1 MVALSGVAFDG
12 LAAPDKAAA
21 APAKVEAKKGGAAD
35 GKAAKPAAAS
45 DGKGGAKRVA
55 AKAPAKPAA
64 RSKPGKKGAT
74 KSTRKPGA
82 PGAPDEAARRIITGT
97 AAPTGKSVTESP
109 ELRTMREIDLAL
121 FPGAAPIAGPAWPV
135 DGTVLLGAGEPR
147 LEASGLPPS
156 GLPVAPVQAEETR
169 DISWLRQL
177 ELPDIPVRW
186 DGRVVRYL
194 EYYKDDPRGRSA
206 VAIWMKKSGRYGA
219 AIRRVLREQGLPE
232 DLLWLS
238 LVESGFD
245 PTIHSPAGAAGLWQ
259 FMPEGARIYGLT
271 VDRWVD
277 ERLDPERS
285 TLAAAR
291 YLSDLRKRFG
301 GWELAFAA
309 YNMGYGGLLAS
320 IRKYNT
326 NDFWELSRLE
336 AGMPL
341 ETALYVPKIV
351 AIAIVA
357 RNPKVFGCDEIELDP
372 AVTFDKISLGSGVS
386 LQSVATAVGSTTP
399 EIEALNPQL
408 VAKRTPPLPLDAKEQ
423 VRWEIRVPAGA
434 GARAAKTM
442 PKLLEREPKL
452 ERYLVRWGESL
463 DDIATYRGTT
473 RWTLQSLNGLRSGE
487 PVRPGTLLFVPAAEG
502 VGVAAAEHLLANG
515 APLSSEAKPVVVVPA
530 QRFSYEGRRRVF
542 YRVVAG
548 DALRDL
554 AAVLSV
560 TPDEICRW
568 NTLAPGASLHEGMT
582 LQLFVPR
589 SQRYDGV
596 FLLDEADARVMEV
609 GSEEFFA
616 HFEGLKGRKRIEI
629 AVREGDTFSKIASR
643 YGLSVGSLER
653 INQRSRRSV
662 LMPGDRLIVYVPVS
676 HPGDSPAAEPREDEV
691 RVASAEAA
699 GAVDDGDKAV
709 AAEPVKPA
717 AGPVKAAAAESVK
730 AAAESAKAATAAG
743 PVKATAEPVKAAA
756 AEPVKAA
763 TAEPVKAATAE
774 SVKPATAAGPVKA
787 ATAESVK
794 PATAES
800 VKPAVLATSGAA
812 ARAGGEEGGRKAAG
826 AKETSSKPAGAATEA
841 AAGEMKPAKAEA
853 GAGETRPAKA
863 EAGAG
868 ETKPA
873 KTGAS
878 VSETKPAK
886 AGAAAGETKPAK
898 AEAAAGETKPA
909 KAEGKTEAGASET
922 KPAKAEGKTEAAAG
936 EAKPAKA
943 DRKAEAGAGE
953 KPGGAGAAAAG
964 DRSGATADEKKAAAG
979 EKKPAA
985 ASAGEKKPAAA
996 AADEKA
1002 PEGHAR
1008 GAQGK
1013 DKPATGGTAL

>member
-21 APAKVEAKKGGAAD
+21 EPAKVEAKKGGAAG
-35 GKAAKPAAAS
+35 GKAEKPAARAAAAPS
-45 DGKGGAKRVA
+45 GKGGAKRVA

-64 RSKPGKKGAT
+64 RSKPTKKGAT
-74 KSTRKPGA
+74 KNTRKPGG

-97 AAPTGKSVTESP
+97 AAPSGSSVTESP

-121 FPGAAPIAGPAWPV
+121 FPGAAPTAGPAWPV

-156 GLPVAPVQAEETR
+156 GLTAAPVQVEETR

-206 VAIWMKKSGRYGA
+206 VVIWMKKSGRYGA

-271 VDRWVD
+271 VDRWID

-357 RNPKVFGCDEIELDP
+357 RNLKVFGCDELELDP

-386 LQSVATAVGSTTP
+386 LQSVAAATGAAAP

-408 VAKRTPPLPLDAKEQ
+408 VAKRTPPLPLGAKEQ
-423 VRWEIRVPAGA
+423 ARWEIRVPAGA

-463 DDIATYRGTT
+463 DDIATSRGTT

-515 APLSSEAKPVVVVPA
+515 APLSSDAKPVVVVPA
-530 QRFSYEGRRRVF
+530 QRFSYERRRRVF

-589 SQRYDGV
+589 SQRHDGV

-616 HFEGLKGRKRIEI
+616 HFEALKGRKRIEI

-662 LMPGDRLIVYVPVS
+662 LMPGDRLVVYVPAS
-676 HPGDSPAAEPREDEV
+676 HPGDSPAVEPREDEV

-699 GAVDDGDKAV
+699 GAVDDGDKAA
-709 AAEPVKPA
+709 AAEPVKPVKPATAAEPTKPAAA
-717 AGPVKAAAAESVK
+717 AGPAKPAAAE
-730 AAAESAKAATAAG
+730 
-743 PVKATAEPVKAAA
+743 PVKVAAAEPVKAAA
-756 AEPVKAA
+756 AEPVK
-763 TAEPVKAATAE
+763 P
-774 SVKPATAAGPVKA
+774 S
-787 ATAESVK
+787 
-794 PATAES
+794 
-800 VKPAVLATSGAA
+800 VLATSGVA
-812 ARAGGEEGGRKAAG
+812 ARAGSEEDGRKAAAG
-826 AKETSSKPAGAATEA
+826 AKETSSKPAGAAADA
-841 AAGEMKPAKAEA
+841 AAGEKKSAKTEAGAGETKLAKAEGQAEAGAGETKPAKAEGQAEAGAGETKPAKAEGKAVAGAGETKPAKAEGQAEAGAGETKPAKAEGKAEA
-853 GAGETRPAKA
+853 GAGETKPAKA

-873 KTGAS
+873 KA
-878 VSETKPAK
+878 ERK
-886 AGAAAGETKPAK
+886 AGQ
-898 AEAAAGETKPA
+898 
-909 KAEGKTEAGASET
+909 
-922 KPAKAEGKTEAAAG
+922 
-936 EAKPAKA
+936 
-943 DRKAEAGAGE
+943 DAGE
-953 KPGGAGAAAAG
+953 KPGGAGAAGAG
-964 DRSGATADEKKAAAG
+964 EQPGATADEKKVAAG

-985 ASAGEKKPAAA
+985 GGANDKTPAGRAS
-996 AADEKA
+996 
-1002 PEGHAR
+1002 
-1008 GAQGK
+1008 GAQDK
-1013 DKPATGGTAL
+1013 EKPATGGGTAL

>member
-1 MVALSGVAFDG
+1 MAALSGVAFDG
-12 LAAPDKAAA
+12 LAAPAAEPPKA
-21 APAKVEAKKGGAAD
+21 EAKKDGAAD
-35 GKAAKPAAAS
+35 GKAEKPAPAKPAARAAAPS
-45 DGKGGAKRVA
+45 GKGGAKRVA

-64 RSKPGKKGAT
+64 RSKPAKKGAG
-74 KSTRKPGA
+74 KIARKPGE
-82 PGAPDEAARRIITGT
+82 PGAPDEAARRVIAGT
-97 AAPTGKSVTESP
+97 ATPAGASVAESP
-109 ELRTMREIDLAL
+109 ELRTMREIDKAL
-121 FPGAAPIAGPAWPV
+121 FPGAAPTAGPAWPV
-135 DGTVLLGAGEPR
+135 DGTLLLGAGEPR

-156 GLPVAPVQAEETR
+156 GLTAAPVQAEETR

-177 ELPDIPVRW
+177 ELPEIPVRW

-206 VAIWMKKSGRYGA
+206 VATWIKKSGRYGA

-271 VDRWVD
+271 VDRWID

-291 YLSDLRKRFG
+291 YLSDLRRRFG

-341 ETALYVPKIV
+341 ETALYVPKIL

-357 RNPKVFGCDEIELDP
+357 RNLKVFGCDELELDP

-386 LQSVATAVGSTTP
+386 LQSVASATGAGAP

-408 VAKRTPPLPLDAKEQ
+408 VAKRTPPSPVDAKEQ
-423 VRWEIRVPAGA
+423 ARWEIRVPAGA
-434 GARAAKTM
+434 GARAAKSM

-463 DDIATYRGTT
+463 DDIATFRGTT
-473 RWTLQSLNGLRSGE
+473 RWTLQSLNGLRAGE

-589 SQRYDGV
+589 SQRHEGV
-596 FLLDEADARVMEV
+596 FLLDEANARVMEV
-609 GSEEFFA
+609 GSEQFFA

-629 AVREGDTFSKIASR
+629 AVREGDSFTKLATR

-662 LMPGDRLIVYVPVS
+662 LMPGDRLVVYVPTS
-676 HPGDSPAAEPREDEV
+676 HPDDPPPVEPREDDV
-691 RVASAEAA
+691 RVASAQVA
-699 GAVDDGDKAV
+699 GAVDDGDKAAAAV
-709 AAEPVKPA
+709 PVKPATAAEPVKA
-717 AGPVKAAAAESVK
+717 A
-730 AAAESAKAATAAG
+730 
-743 PVKATAEPVKAAA
+743 AEPVKAAA
-756 AEPVKAA
+756 AEPVK
-763 TAEPVKAATAE
+763 
-774 SVKPATAAGPVKA
+774 
-787 ATAESVK
+787 
-794 PATAES
+794 
-800 VKPAVLATSGAA
+800 PAVLATSGT
-812 ARAGGEEGGRKAAG
+812 AAG
-826 AKETSSKPAGAATEA
+826 AGET
-841 AAGEMKPAKAEA
+841 KPAKAEGKA
-853 GAGETRPAKA
+853 AEGAAETKPAKA

-873 KTGAS
+873 KAEG
-878 VSETKPAK
+878 K
-886 AGAAAGETKPAK
+886 AAETKPAK
-898 AEAAAGETKPA
+898 AEGKAAETKPAKAEGKAAEGAAETKPA
-909 KAEGKTEAGASET
+909 KAEGKTEAGAGAT
-922 KPAKAEGKTEAAAG
+922 KPVRAEGA
-936 EAKPAKA
+936 
-943 DRKAEAGAGE
+943 KAEAGAGE
-953 KPGGAGAAAAG
+953 KPGGAGAAGVGERAGAA
-964 DRSGATADEKKAAAG
+964 AEEKKAPEG
-979 EKKPAA
+979 EKKPAP
-985 ASAGEKKPAAA
+985 GG
-996 AADEKA
+996 ADEKTPA
-1002 PEGHAR
+1002 GRAK
-1008 GAQGK
+1008 GAQDK
-1013 DKPATGGTAL
+1013 EKPATGGGTAL

>member
-1 MVALSGVAFDG
+1 MAALSGVAFDG
-12 LAAPDKAAA
+12 LAAPPSEVA
-21 APAKVEAKKGGAAD
+21 APAAGAKAEPAKAEPAKADAKKAEPAKADAAKAEPAKAEPAKAEPAKAEPAKAD
-35 GKAAKPAAAS
+35 AKKDGSAEGKAEPAKADAKKDGSAEGKAEKPAPVRVAAVS
-45 DGKGGAKRVA
+45 GGKGGAKSA
-55 AKAPAKPAA
+55 AKAPAKAA
-64 RSKPGKKGAT
+64 GKSKPSKKGAA
-74 KSTRKPGA
+74 KITRKPGE
-82 PGAPDEAARRIITGT
+82 PGVPDEAARRVIAGT
-97 AAPTGKSVTESP
+97 ATPAGTSTGESP
-109 ELRTMREIDLAL
+109 ELRTLRAIDLAL
-121 FPGAAPIAGPAWPV
+121 FPGAAPSAGPAWPV
-135 DGTVLLGAGEPR
+135 DGTLLLGAGEPR
-147 LEASGLPPS
+147 LEVSGLPPA
-156 GLPVAPVQAEETR
+156 GLPAPPAEAAETR

-177 ELPDIPVRW
+177 ELPEIPVRW

-206 VAIWMKKSGRYGA
+206 VVTWIKKSGRYGA
-219 AIRRVLREQGLPE
+219 AIRRILREQGLPE

-245 PTIHSPAGAAGLWQ
+245 PTIQSPAGAAGLWQ

-291 YLSDLRKRFG
+291 YLTDLRRRFG

-341 ETALYVPKIV
+341 ETALYVPKIL

-357 RNPKVFGCDEIELDP
+357 RNPSVFGCDDVELDP

-386 LQSVATAVGSTTP
+386 LQAVAAASGAGAP

-408 VAKRTPPLPLDAKEQ
+408 VAKRTPPSPVDAKEQ
-423 VRWEIRVPAGA
+423 ARWEVRVPAGA
-434 GARAAKTM
+434 GARAAKSM

-463 DDIATYRGTT
+463 DDIATFRRTT
-473 RWTLQSLNGLRSGE
+473 RWTLQTLNGLRPGE
-487 PVRPGTLLFVPAAEG
+487 PVRPGALLFVPAAEG
-502 VGVAAAEHLLANG
+502 VGAAAAEHLLASG
-515 APLSSEAKPVVVVPA
+515 APLSSEGKPVVVVPA

-589 SQRYDGV
+589 SQRNDGV
-596 FLLDEADARVMEV
+596 FLLDEGDARVMEV

-629 AVREGDTFSKIASR
+629 AVREGDSFSKLASR

-653 INQRSRRSV
+653 INQRSRRSP
-662 LMPGDRLIVYVPVS
+662 LMPGDRLVVYVPTS
-676 HPGDSPAAEPREDEV
+676 HPDDPAPVEPREEEV
-691 RVASAEAA
+691 RVASAPAA
-699 GAVDDGDKAV
+699 GAVDDGDKA

-717 AGPVKAAAAESVK
+717 VLVTPV
-730 AAAESAKAATAAG
+730 
-743 PVKATAEPVKAAA
+743 
-756 AEPVKAA
+756 
-763 TAEPVKAATAE
+763 
-774 SVKPATAAGPVKA
+774 
-787 ATAESVK
+787 
-794 PATAES
+794 
-800 VKPAVLATSGAA
+800 
-812 ARAGGEEGGRKAAG
+812 
-826 AKETSSKPAGAATEA
+826 
-841 AAGEMKPAKAEA
+841 EA
-853 GAGETRPAKA
+853 G
-863 EAGAG
+863 
-868 ETKPA
+868 
-873 KTGAS
+873 
-878 VSETKPAK
+878 
-886 AGAAAGETKPAK
+886 
-898 AEAAAGETKPA
+898 
-909 KAEGKTEAGASET
+909 
-922 KPAKAEGKTEAAAG
+922 
-936 EAKPAKA
+936 
-943 DRKAEAGAGE
+943 
-953 KPGGAGAAAAG
+953 
-964 DRSGATADEKKAAAG
+964 AG

-985 ASAGEKKPAAA
+985 GGADDKKPAGRAA
-996 AADEKA
+996 AEQPA
-1002 PEGHAR
+1002 GRAR
-1008 GAQGK
+1008 GAQDK
-1013 DKPATGGTAL
+1013 EKPAAGAGTAL

>member
-1 MVALSGVAFDG
+1 MAALSGVALDG
-12 LAAPDKAAA
+12 VAAPPEAATA
-21 APAKVEAKKGGAAD
+21 APAAAEPAKAEAKKGGAAE
-35 GKAAKPAAAS
+35 GKAEKPAP
-45 DGKGGAKRVA
+45 GKPSGGAKRVA
-55 AKAPAKPAA
+55 AKAQAKPAA
-64 RSKPGKKGAT
+64 RSKAPSKKGAT
-74 KSTRKPGA
+74 KIARKPGE
-82 PGAPDEAARRIITGT
+82 PGAPDEAARRVIAGT
-97 AAPTGKSVTESP
+97 ATPAGSSVGESP
-109 ELRTMREIDLAL
+109 ELRTLREIDQTL
-121 FPGAAPIAGPAWPV
+121 FPGAAPSAGPAWPV
-135 DGTVLLGAGEPR
+135 DGTLLLGAGEPR

-156 GLPVAPVQAEETR
+156 GLAAPPVQAEETR

-177 ELPDIPVRW
+177 DLPEIPVRW

-206 VAIWMKKSGRYGA
+206 VVSWIKKSGRYGA
-219 AIRRVLREQGLPE
+219 AIRRVLREQELPE

-291 YLSDLRKRFG
+291 YLSDLRRRFG
-301 GWELAFAA
+301 SWELAFAA

-341 ETALYVPKIV
+341 ETALYVPKIL

-357 RNPKVFGCDEIELDP
+357 RNLKVFGCDELELDP
-372 AVTFDKISLGSGVS
+372 AVTFDRISLGSGVS
-386 LQSVATAVGSTTP
+386 LQSVAAATGAGAP

-408 VAKRTPPLPLDAKEQ
+408 VAKRTPPLPVDAKEQ
-423 VRWEIRVPAGA
+423 ARWEIRVPAGA
-434 GARAAKTM
+434 GARAAKSM

-463 DDIATYRGTT
+463 DDIATFRGTT
-473 RWTLQSLNGLRSGE
+473 RWTLQSLNGLRPGE
-487 PVRPGTLLFVPAAEG
+487 PVRPGSLLFVPAAEG
-502 VGVAAAEHLLANG
+502 VGVAAAEHLLANS

-548 DALRDL
+548 DGLRDL

-589 SQRYDGV
+589 SHRYDGV
-596 FLLDEADARVMEV
+596 FLLDEAEARVMEV

-616 HFEGLKGRKRIEI
+616 HFEALKGRKRIEI
-629 AVREGDTFSKIASR
+629 AAREGDSFSKIATR

-662 LMPGDRLIVYVPVS
+662 LMPGDRLIVYVPTTRPDDPPPV
-676 HPGDSPAAEPREDEV
+676 EPREDEV
-691 RVASAEAA
+691 RVASTEVA
-699 GAVDDGDKAV
+699 GPVDDGDKA
-709 AAEPVKPA
+709 AAAVPVKPA
-717 AGPVKAAAAESVK
+717 GVAA
-730 AAAESAKAATAAG
+730 SADAQ
-743 PVKATAEPVKAAA
+743 
-756 AEPVKAA
+756 
-763 TAEPVKAATAE
+763 
-774 SVKPATAAGPVKA
+774 
-787 ATAESVK
+787 
-794 PATAES
+794 
-800 VKPAVLATSGAA
+800 
-812 ARAGGEEGGRKAAG
+812 RAGGAQDGRKAAAG
-826 AKETSSKPAGAATEA
+826 AKDASVAPGGGAAE
-841 AAGEMKPAKAEA
+841 AKAE
-853 GAGETRPAKA
+853 
-863 EAGAG
+863 AG

-873 KTGAS
+873 RAEAKAEAG
-878 VSETKPAK
+878 ETKPARAEAK
-886 AGAAAGETKPAK
+886 AEAGETKPARAEAKAEAGETKPAK
-898 AEAAAGETKPA
+898 AAGETRPA
-909 KAEGKTEAGASET
+909 RSEQ
-922 KPAKAEGKTEAAAG
+922 AKVETGAG
-936 EAKPAKA
+936 EKPGGA
-943 DRKAEAGAGE
+943 AEKPGGAGEKPGGAGEKPGVAGEKPGVAGEKPGAAGAGE
-953 KPGGAGAAAAG
+953 KPGGAGEKPGGAGEKPGGAGEKPGAAG
-964 DRSGATADEKKAAAG
+964 GGAGAQAGAPPDEKKPPEG
-979 EKKPAA
+979 EKKPAP
-985 ASAGEKKPAAA
+985 G

-1002 PEGHAR
+1002 PAGRAR

-1013 DKPATGGTAL
+1013 EKPATGGGTAL

>member
-1 MVALSGVAFDG
+1 MRIRRAARRLVCLGWLAALSGVAFDG
-12 LAAPDKAAA
+12 LAAPPSEAA
-21 APAKVEAKKGGAAD
+21 APAASAPKAEPAKTDAPKAEPAKTDAAKAEPAKAEPAKAEPAKAD
-35 GKAAKPAAAS
+35 GKKDGSAEGKAEKPAPVRVAAVS
-45 DGKGGAKRVA
+45 GGKGGAKSA
-55 AKAPAKPAA
+55 AKAPAKAAA
-64 RSKPGKKGAT
+64 RSKPSKKGGA
-74 KSTRKPGA
+74 KITRKPGE
-82 PGAPDEAARRIITGT
+82 PGAPDEAARRVIAGT
-97 AAPTGKSVTESP
+97 ATPAGASTGESP
-109 ELRTMREIDLAL
+109 ELRTLRAIDLAL
-121 FPGAAPIAGPAWPV
+121 FPGATPSAGPAWPV
-135 DGTVLLGAGEPR
+135 DGTLLLGAGEPR
-147 LEASGLPPS
+147 LEVSGLPPA
-156 GLPVAPVQAEETR
+156 GLPAPPAEAEETR

-177 ELPDIPVRW
+177 ELPEIPVRW

-206 VAIWMKKSGRYGA
+206 VVMWMKKSGRYGA

-291 YLSDLRKRFG
+291 YLSDLRRRFG

-341 ETALYVPKIV
+341 ETALYVPKIL

-357 RNPKVFGCDEIELDP
+357 RNPAVFGCDDVELDP

-386 LQSVATAVGSTTP
+386 LQAVAAASGAAAP

-408 VAKRTPPLPLDAKEQ
+408 VAKRTPPSPVDAKEQ
-423 VRWEIRVPAGA
+423 ARWEVRVPAGA
-434 GARAAKTM
+434 GARAAKSM

-463 DDIATYRGTT
+463 DDIATFRRTT
-473 RWTLQSLNGLRSGE
+473 RWTLQTLNGLRAGE
-487 PVRPGTLLFVPAAEG
+487 PVRPGALLFVPAAEG
-502 VGVAAAEHLLANG
+502 VGAAAAEHLLASG
-515 APLSSEAKPVVVVPA
+515 APLSSEGKPVVVVPA

-589 SQRYDGV
+589 SQRHDGV
-596 FLLDEADARVMEV
+596 FLLDEGGARVIEV

-629 AVREGDTFSKIASR
+629 AVREGDSFSKIASR

-653 INQRSRRSV
+653 INQRSRRSP
-662 LMPGDRLIVYVPVS
+662 LMPGDRLVVYVPTS
-676 HPGDSPAAEPREDEV
+676 RPDDPAPVEPREDEV
-691 RVASAEAA
+691 RVASAQAA
-699 GAVDDGDKAV
+699 GAVDDGDKA

-717 AGPVKAAAAESVK
+717 VLLTPVA
-730 AAAESAKAATAAG
+730 
-743 PVKATAEPVKAAA
+743 PV
-756 AEPVKAA
+756 
-763 TAEPVKAATAE
+763 
-774 SVKPATAAGPVKA
+774 
-787 ATAESVK
+787 
-794 PATAES
+794 
-800 VKPAVLATSGAA
+800 
-812 ARAGGEEGGRKAAG
+812 
-826 AKETSSKPAGAATEA
+826 
-841 AAGEMKPAKAEA
+841 EA
-853 GAGETRPAKA
+853 GAGE
-863 EAGAG
+863 G
-868 ETKPA
+868 
-873 KTGAS
+873 
-878 VSETKPAK
+878 
-886 AGAAAGETKPAK
+886 
-898 AEAAAGETKPA
+898 
-909 KAEGKTEAGASET
+909 
-922 KPAKAEGKTEAAAG
+922 
-936 EAKPAKA
+936 
-943 DRKAEAGAGE
+943 
-953 KPGGAGAAAAG
+953 KPGGAGQAGAG
-964 DRSGATADEKKAAAG
+964 DLAGARPEEKKAAEGDKKAAEGEKKAAEGEKKAAGGEKKAAEGDKKAAEG

-985 ASAGEKKPAAA
+985 GGVDDKKPAGRAA
-996 AADEKA
+996 AEPQPAGRAK
-1002 PEGHAR
+1002 
-1008 GAQGK
+1008 GAQ
-1013 DKPATGGTAL
+1013 DKETPASGAGTAL